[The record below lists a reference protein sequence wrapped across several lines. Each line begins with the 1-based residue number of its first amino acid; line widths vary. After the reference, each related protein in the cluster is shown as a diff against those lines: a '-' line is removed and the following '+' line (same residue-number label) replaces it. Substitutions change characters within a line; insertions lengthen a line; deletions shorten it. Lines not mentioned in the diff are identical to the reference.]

1 MLQQVGHM
9 LRQNNYRI
17 VNIDAVILAQK
28 PKMLPYIPEM
38 KDHISSVLR
47 IDKRCINIKASTT
60 ENLGF
65 VGREEGIAAQAV
77 VLIENGRK
85 V

>member
-1 MLQQVGHM
+1 
-9 LRQNNYRI
+9 
-17 VNIDAVILAQK
+17 
-28 PKMLPYIPEM
+28 M